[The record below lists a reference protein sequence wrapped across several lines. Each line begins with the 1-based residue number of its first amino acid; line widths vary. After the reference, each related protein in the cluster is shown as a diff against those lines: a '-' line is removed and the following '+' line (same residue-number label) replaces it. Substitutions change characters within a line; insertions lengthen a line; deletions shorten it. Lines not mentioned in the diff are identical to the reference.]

1 MSSRI
6 RGAATHAARGLLVA
20 ALWTGCALRMD
31 WPEHT
36 ITVEQ
41 RVELTPDIA
50 SLAVVVDQVELMPCA
65 AEMAALLRPTIP
77 SASAHGESGP
87 TLLVPHLADAPG
99 AAPTLIGQLTPPPGR
114 FCSVRVLV
122 RAGTSEAIG
131 AAADRMRGAS
141 VAALVEGG
149 EVRGSASAERSVMLD
164 EPLVL
169 GDVDATQGRLVLV
182 WRVEAGALG
191 AVDEDEVARGRAL
204 VAAVM
209 AGLVAEVAR

>member
-1 MSSRI
+1 
-6 RGAATHAARGLLVA
+6 
-20 ALWTGCALRMD
+20 
-31 WPEHT
+31 
-36 ITVEQ
+36 
-41 RVELTPDIA
+41 
-50 SLAVVVDQVELMPCA
+50 
-65 AEMAALLRPTIP
+65 
-77 SASAHGESGP
+77 
-87 TLLVPHLADAPG
+87 
-99 AAPTLIGQLTPPPGR
+99 
-114 FCSVRVLV
+114 V

-141 VAALVEGG
+141 VAAMVEGG

-204 VAAVM
+204 VAAAM